1 VNQHKTQNT
10 LLTSTQVAEQL
21 GVTIGTLAGWR
32 STGTC
37 QIPYLKIGRC
47 VRYNSADIDAFL
59 SDQTH
64 LHTHLKKSG
73 GAS

>member
-1 VNQHKTQNT
+1 MHPQRSRNT
-10 LLTSTQVAEQL
+10 LLTPTQVAEQL
-21 GVTIGTLAGWR
+21 GVTIGTLAVWR

-47 VRYNSADIDAFL
+47 VRYKSSDIDAFL
-59 SDQTH
+59 SEQTH

-73 GAS
+73 DAL